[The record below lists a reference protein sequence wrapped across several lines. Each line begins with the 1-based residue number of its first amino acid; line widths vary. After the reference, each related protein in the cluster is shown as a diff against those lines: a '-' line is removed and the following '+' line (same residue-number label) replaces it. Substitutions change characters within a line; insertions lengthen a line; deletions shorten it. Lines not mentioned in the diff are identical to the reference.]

1 MSEIIATSSQKGG
14 VGKTTTAVNLSA
26 SLAIVDKKVLL
37 IDIDPQGSVGDSF
50 GMDKYNIDAGMYDV
64 LVNNV
69 PIVDAIVETR
79 LNGFD
84 IVPANVWG
92 EEQEVTFTKKLDNS
106 KLLTSVLNVIKN
118 DYDYI
123 IIDCPPSLGT
133 ITVNAIVSAD
143 SVLIPIQ
150 CEFFALKAL
159 GRFLKMTREI
169 KAKFNPKL
177 IYRGFLLTMVNEGD
191 EQTTNIINELKR
203 SLKDL
208 VFKTYIPRDPKV
220 SEAPAHGYPVALLD
234 VGTPG
239 AIAYLEL
246 AKEIIK

>member
-1 MSEIIATSSQKGG
+1 MGEIIATASQKGG

-26 SLAIVDKKVLL
+26 SLAILEKKVLL
-37 IDIDPQGSVGDSF
+37 IDTDPQGSVGDSF
-50 GMDKYNIDAGMYDV
+50 GMDKYTIDYGMYEV
-64 LVNNV
+64 LVKNV

-84 IVPANVWG
+84 IVPANIWG
-92 EEQEVTFTKKLDNS
+92 EAEEIAFTQKLENTQ
-106 KLLTSVLNVIKN
+106 LLRSVLDVIKD

-133 ITVNAIVSAD
+133 ITINSIVSAD

-150 CEFFALKAL
+150 CEYFALKAL

-169 KAKFNPKL
+169 KSKYNPSL
-177 IYRGFLLTMVNEGD
+177 SYRGFLLTMVD
-191 EQTTNIINELKR
+191 EKDSQTNAIINELKR

-208 VFKTYIPRDPKV
+208 VFKSYIPRDTKV

-234 VGTPG
+234 VGTRG
-239 AIAYLEL
+239 AVAYLEL